1 MNWLT
6 RFSII
11 ALSVL
16 ASGEAWADDLLVLE
30 KSTNTLAI
38 IDPGTLRILASVPA
52 GADPHEVVT
61 SDDGT
66 RAYIS
71 NYGGEG
77 SALNTIS
84 MVDLTTRQPLPAID
98 LGALHSAHGLDFA
111 GGNLYFTAESNKV
124 IGRYDPKSS
133 RIDWVMGSGQD
144 RTHMILVAPDLK
156 HIYAT
161 NVRSGSVSIFESS
174 SRPAFGPAPA
184 SMVTLW
190 DVTSIPSGRGSEGFD
205 VSSDGRMLWA
215 ANAQDGTVTVIDLV
229 ARKASE
235 TFAIPALRAN
245 RLKFTPDGRYAL
257 ISALASDHNNLIV
270 IDAHSHALVKS
281 MDLGGGAAGILIS
294 PDGSRAYVAVTRAD
308 KVVVIG
314 LKSLDIEGQIAP
326 LHQPDGMAWAKSNKK
341 T

>member
-6 RFSII
+6 TFSII

-16 ASGEAWADDLLVLE
+16 VSREASADDLLVLE
-30 KSTNTLAI
+30 KGTKTLAI
-38 IDPGTLRILASVPA
+38 IDPKTLRIMASVPA

-66 RAYIS
+66 RAYVS

-84 MVDLTTRQPLPAID
+84 VADLTTRQPLPAID

-156 HIYAT
+156 HIYTT
-161 NVRSGSVSIFESS
+161 NARSGSVSIFESS
-174 SRPAFGPAPA
+174 SRPAFGPPPA
-184 SMVTLW
+184 SMVTVW
-190 DVTSIPSGRGSEGFD
+190 DVTNVSAGKGAEGFD
-205 VSSDGRMLWA
+205 VSSDGRALWA

-229 ARKASE
+229 AKKASE
-235 TFAIPALRAN
+235 TFAIPVRGAN

-257 ISALASDHNNLIV
+257 ISALASDHANLIV
-270 IDAHSHALVKS
+270 IDAHSHALVKT

-294 PDGSRAYVAVTRAD
+294 PDGSRAYVAVSRAD
-308 KVVVIG
+308 KVMVVD
-314 LKSLDIEGQIAP
+314 LKSLDIAGQIGP
-326 LHQPDGMAWAKSNKK
+326 LHQPDGMAWAKSR
-341 T
+341 